1 MSTTTYT
8 LAGMLSHI
16 QSDTGRT
23 AAAQVTAMRMAIER
37 AIGFYQK
44 RSFWFNETRSATFST
59 VVGTHT
65 YTFNTATTTGT
76 IPYEFDRIDGCWI
89 TFATGDVRGMDHVH
103 YDDMEQDTDNQT
115 VNSQPTA
122 FAYINRAIRFDYPA
136 DAIYTV
142 RLAGHLILAGPASDS
157 EADNP
162 WMTEAYNLIMSRA
175 KAELYAHRW
184 EDYVAASAMQQ
195 AEQLALKALTDATV
209 DKLRTGFVTPTEF

>member
-37 AIGFYQK
+37 AIGYYQK
-44 RSFWFNETRSATFST
+44 RRFWFNETRSATFNT

-65 YTFNTATTTGT
+65 YTFNTLTSVGT
-76 IPYEFDRIDGCWI
+76 IGYEFDQIDGCWI
-89 TFATGDVRGMDHVH
+89 TFGAGDVREIEAANYADFEE
-103 YDDMEQDTDNQT
+103 DADNQT
-115 VNSQPTA
+115 TNGQPTQ
-122 FAYINRAIRFDYPA
+122 FGYINRALRFDYAA
-136 DAIYTV
+136 DAIYSV
-142 RLAGHLILAGPASDS
+142 RLAGHLILAGPATDG

-175 KAELYAHRW
+175 KAELFAHRW
-184 EDYVAASAMQQ
+184 DDFVAASAMQT

-209 DKLRTGFVTPTEF
+209 DKTRTGFVTPTEF